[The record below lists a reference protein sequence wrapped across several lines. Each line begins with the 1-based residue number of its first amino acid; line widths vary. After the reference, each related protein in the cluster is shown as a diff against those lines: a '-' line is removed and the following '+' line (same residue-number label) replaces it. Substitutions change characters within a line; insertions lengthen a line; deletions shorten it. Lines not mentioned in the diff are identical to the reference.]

1 MKLLVTGGAGYVGSV
16 VTALLLEA
24 GHDVTV
30 LDDLSTGHRDA
41 VPAGARTVVADVH
54 NAADV
59 LTPDTAAVLHFA
71 AKSLVG
77 ESTTAPAEY
86 WRTNVAG
93 TLALLEAMD
102 RHGVDRLVFSS
113 TAAVYGEPASA
124 APLRE
129 DDPPVPTNPYG
140 AGKLAVDRML
150 ESWAHAYGLGAVS
163 LRYFNVAGAHRGL
176 GERHDPETHLLPNL
190 LRAALE
196 GTPARVHGTDHPTP
210 DGTAVRDYLHVA
222 DLARAHLLALEAA
235 VPGTHRVFNLGT
247 GGGHSVREVVD
258 TVRAVTG
265 RPVAVHDGPRRP
277 GDPSVLVASNERA
290 RTGLGWEPAR
300 GLAET
305 VADAWEFTRARAA
318 ARETA

>member
-30 LDDLSTGHRDA
+30 LDDLSTGHSDA
-41 VPAGARTVVADVH
+41 VPAGARAV
-54 NAADV
+54 AADLADAAEV
-59 LTPDTAAVLHFA
+59 LTPDTDAVLHFA

-77 ESTTAPAEY
+77 ESVTSPGKY

-93 TLALLEAMD
+93 TLALLEAMT

-113 TAAVYGEPASA
+113 TAAVYGEPATG

-150 ESWAHAYGLGAVS
+150 ESWAHAHGLGAVS

-196 GTPARVHGTDHPTP
+196 GTPARVFGTDHPTP

-222 DLARAHLLALEAA
+222 DLADAHLLALDAA
-235 VPGTHRVFNLGT
+235 APGTHKVYNLGT
-247 GGGHSVREVVD
+247 GGGHSVREVID

-265 RPVAVHDGPRRP
+265 RPVAVEDGPRRP
-277 GDPSVLVASNERA
+277 GDPSVLVASNDRA
-290 RTGLGWEPAR
+290 RTELGWEPR
-300 GLAET
+300 RSLTGT
-305 VADAWEFTRARAA
+305 VADAWEFTLARAA
-318 ARETA
+318 AAESA